1 MKYLS
6 NAKINL
12 NLVVTGIDD
21 KGYHLLYSVMA
32 PVSLYDEIDIEIIKE
47 EKIIIECNK
56 KDVPTDERNIITKCI
71 NELKKE
77 RKINC
82 GFRINLVKK
91 IPSQAGLGGG
101 SSNGATVLKA
111 INEMLNLRLSKEELS
126 TIGAKVGADIPFFIH
141 NKMSLVEGIGDR
153 ITPLFNEKFKPYI
166 LLIKPAVGIDTKQA
180 FSIYDKM
187 MKTKEYTPLVLH
199 NLIEENKVKEIYPL
213 IKNDLQ
219 RTATSIVPEIEKI
232 SKFLI
237 ENGADASCMSGSGS
251 CCFGIFE
258 EEKNAQIA
266 LEKAKEKYDFV
277 KITKIV

>member
-12 NLVVTGIDD
+12 NLMVTGIDD

-32 PVSLYDEIDIEIIKE
+32 PISLYDELDIEIIKE

-56 KDVPTDERNIITKCI
+56 KEIPTDERNIITKCI

-111 INEMLNLRLSKEELS
+111 INEMLNLRLSKEEMS

-166 LLIKPAVGIDTKQA
+166 LLIKPTVGIDTKQA
-180 FSIYDKM
+180 FSLYDKM

-251 CCFGIFE
+251 CCFGVFE

-266 LEKAKEKYDFV
+266 FEKAKEKYDFV